1 MLGPNRDAHVHAVR
15 HQMPFQDLALLL
27 PSQSVE
33 NLPQMTRKAVTVPWE
48 QLHRE
53 LLAMVNERKA
63 R

>member
-1 MLGPNRDAHVHAVR
+1 
-15 HQMPFQDLALLL
+15 MPFQDLALLL